1 MTIAEQ
7 VAQCFLESIEKTINE
22 NKMDVGALESNT
34 YYRSEKAK
42 MVVTDTMTCD
52 MNPKRRKQEK
62 DLDDYC
68 RKRVCPVCI
77 FKNQEPCITNKIAY
91 GVATNKEVEENYKKM
106 LEEEELK
113 E

>member
-42 MVVTDTMTCD
+42 MVVTDTKTGIVIATMTCD
-52 MNPKRRKQEK
+52 MNPKRRKQENQAK
-62 DLDDYC
+62 NEKEKNVIK
-68 RKRVCPVCI
+68 RKNPYY
-77 FKNQEPCITNKIAY
+77 KSLS
-91 GVATNKEVEENYKKM
+91 KEKFMKRNALNRNRRGRK
-106 LEEEELK
+106 
-113 E
+113 

>member
-1 MTIAEQ
+1 MIIAVKEY
-7 VAQCFLESIEKTINE
+7 
-22 NKMDVGALESNT
+22 ALF
-34 YYRSEKAK
+34 
-42 MVVTDTMTCD
+42 VF
-52 MNPKRRKQEK
+52 
-62 DLDDYC
+62 
-68 RKRVCPVCI
+68 